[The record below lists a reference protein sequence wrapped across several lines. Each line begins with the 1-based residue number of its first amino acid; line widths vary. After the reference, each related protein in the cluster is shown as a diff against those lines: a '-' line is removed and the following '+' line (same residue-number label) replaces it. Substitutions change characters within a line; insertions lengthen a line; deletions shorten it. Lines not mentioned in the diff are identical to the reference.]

1 MKLLS
6 LLKESYYSKDV
17 VIRDYT
23 DKEYKS
29 ETSEYFKNDNTK
41 KVAPNA
47 FESKEQMIQIM
58 KASKPVKLSD
68 VQFKS
73 LMNSDVSEII
83 DAEYP
88 SDVLIRL
95 SDKYNRDWSSLVN
108 AYSMGSPVPP
118 PIVLRDEDGKLFLLA
133 GNTRLMSAFALYK
146 HIPVKIINYCPS
158 TCN

>member
-29 ETSEYFKNDNTK
+29 ETGEYFKNDNTK

-95 SDKYNRDWSSLVN
+95 SDKYNRDWGSLVN
-108 AYSMGSPVPP
+108 AYSIGRPVPP

-133 GNTRLMSAFALYK
+133 GNTRLMAAFALLK
-146 HIPVKIINYCPS
+146 NIPVKIINYKGKFKI
-158 TCN
+158 

>member
-23 DKEYKS
+23 EKEYKS
-29 ETSEYFKNDNTK
+29 ETNEYFKNDNTK

-47 FESKEQMIQIM
+47 FESKEEMIDIM
-58 KASKPVKLSD
+58 KSSKPVKLSD

-95 SDKYNRDWSSLVN
+95 SDKYNRDWGSLVN
-108 AYSMGSPVPP
+108 AYSIGNPVPP

-133 GNTRLMSAFALYK
+133 GNTRLMTAFALYK
-146 HIPVKIINYCPS
+146 NIPVKIINYKGKFKI
-158 TCN
+158 

>member
-1 MKLLS
+1 
-6 LLKESYYSKDV
+6 
-17 VIRDYT
+17 
-23 DKEYKS
+23 
-29 ETSEYFKNDNTK
+29 
-41 KVAPNA
+41 
-47 FESKEQMIQIM
+47 M

-146 HIPVKIINYCPS
+146 HIPVKIINYKGKFHL
-158 TCN
+158 

>member
-29 ETSEYFKNDNTK
+29 ETNEYFKNGNTK

-47 FESKEQMIQIM
+47 FENKEQMIQIM
-58 KASKPVKLSD
+58 KSSKPVKLSD

-83 DAEYP
+83 NAEYP
-88 SDVLIRL
+88 SDVLIKL
-95 SDKYNRDWSSLVN
+95 SEKYNKDWGSLVN
-108 AYSMGSPVPP
+108 AYSIGAPVPP

-133 GNTRLMSAFALYK
+133 GNTRLMTAFAVYK
-146 HIPVKIINYCPS
+146 NIPVKIINYKGKFKI
-158 TCN
+158 

>member
-1 MKLLS
+1 
-6 LLKESYYSKDV
+6 
-17 VIRDYT
+17 
-23 DKEYKS
+23 
-29 ETSEYFKNDNTK
+29 
-41 KVAPNA
+41 
-47 FESKEQMIQIM
+47 M

-95 SDKYNRDWSSLVN
+95 SDKYNRDWGSLVN

-118 PIVLRDEDGKLFLLA
+118 PIVLRDEDGKLYLLA
-133 GNTRLMSAFALYK
+133 GNTRLMTAFALYK
-146 HIPVKIINYCPS
+146 NIPVKIINYKGKFHL
-158 TCN
+158 

>member
-23 DKEYKS
+23 EKEYKS
-29 ETSEYFKNDNTK
+29 ETNEYFKNDNTK

-95 SDKYNRDWSSLVN
+95 SDKYNRDWGSLVN

-118 PIVLRDEDGKLFLLA
+118 PIVLRDEDGKLYLLA
-133 GNTRLMSAFALYK
+133 GNTRLMTAFALYK
-146 HIPVKIINYCPS
+146 NIPVKIINYKGKF
-158 TCN
+158 NI

>member
-23 DKEYKS
+23 EKEYKS
-29 ETSEYFKNDNTK
+29 ETNEYFKNDNTK

-47 FESKEQMIQIM
+47 FESKEQMIDIM
-58 KASKPVKLSD
+58 KSSKPVKLSD

-88 SDVLIRL
+88 SDVLITL
-95 SDKYNRDWSSLVN
+95 SDKYNRDWGSLVN
-108 AYSMGSPVPP
+108 AFSTGRPVPP

-133 GNTRLMSAFALYK
+133 GNTRLMAAFALLK
-146 HIPVKIINYCPS
+146 SIPVKIINYKGKFKI
-158 TCN
+158 

>member
-23 DKEYKS
+23 EKEYKG
-29 ETSEYFKNDNTK
+29 ETNEYFKNSNTK

-47 FESKEQMIQIM
+47 FESKEQMIDIM
-58 KASKPVKLSD
+58 KSSKPVKLSD

-95 SDKYNRDWSSLVN
+95 SDKYNRDWGSLVN

-118 PIVLRDEDGKLFLLA
+118 PIVLRDEDGKLYLLA
-133 GNTRLMSAFALYK
+133 GNTRLMTAFALYK
-146 HIPVKIINYCPS
+146 NIPVKIINYKGKFHL
-158 TCN
+158 

>member
-23 DKEYKS
+23 EKEYKS
-29 ETSEYFKNDNTK
+29 ETNEYFKNKNTK

-47 FESKEQMIQIM
+47 FENKEQMIQIM
-58 KASKPVKLSD
+58 KSSKPVKLSD

-133 GNTRLMSAFALYK
+133 GNTRLMTAFALYK
-146 HIPVKIINYCPS
+146 NIPVKIINYKGKF
-158 TCN
+158 NI

>member
-23 DKEYKS
+23 EKEYKS
-29 ETSEYFKNDNTK
+29 ETNEYFRNANTK

-47 FESKEQMIQIM
+47 FESKEEMIDVM
-58 KASKPVKLSD
+58 KSSKPTKLSD

-73 LMNSDVSEII
+73 LMNSDVAEII

-95 SDKYNRDWSSLVN
+95 SDKYNRDWGSLVN
-108 AYSMGSPVPP
+108 AFSEGSPVPP

-133 GNTRLMSAFALYK
+133 GNTRLMTAIALYK
-146 HIPVKIINYCPS
+146 NIPVKIINYKGKF
-158 TCN
+158 NI

>member
-23 DKEYKS
+23 EKEYKS
-29 ETSEYFKNDNTK
+29 ETNEYFKNKNTK

-47 FESKEQMIQIM
+47 FENKEQMIQIM
-58 KASKPVKLSD
+58 KSSKPVKLSD

-108 AYSMGSPVPP
+108 AYSMGSAVPP

-133 GNTRLMSAFALYK
+133 GNTRLMTAFALYK
-146 HIPVKIINYCPS
+146 NIPVKIINYKGKF
-158 TCN
+158 NM

>member
-6 LLKESYYSKDV
+6 LLNESYYSKDV

-23 DKEYKS
+23 EKEYNS
-29 ETSEYFKNDNTK
+29 ETNEYFKNKNTK

-47 FESKEQMIQIM
+47 FENKEQMIDIM
-58 KASKPVKLSD
+58 KSSKPVKLSD

-73 LMNSDVSEII
+73 LMNSDVLEII

-88 SDVLIRL
+88 SDVLIKL
-95 SDKYNRDWSSLVN
+95 SDKYNRDWGSLVN
-108 AYSMGSPVPP
+108 AFSMGIPVPP

-133 GNTRLMSAFALYK
+133 GNTRLMTAFTLYK
-146 HIPVKIINYCPS
+146 NIPVKIINYKGKFQL
-158 TCN
+158 

>member
-23 DKEYKS
+23 EKEYKS
-29 ETSEYFKNDNTK
+29 ETNEYFKNDNTK

-47 FESKEQMIQIM
+47 FESKEEMIDIM
-58 KASKPVKLSD
+58 KSSKPVKLSD

-95 SDKYNRDWSSLVN
+95 SDKYNRDWGSLVN
-108 AYSMGSPVPP
+108 AYSIGSPVPP

-133 GNTRLMSAFALYK
+133 GNTRLMTAFALYK
-146 HIPVKIINYCPS
+146 NIPVKIINYKGKF
-158 TCN
+158 NI